1 LLISLCVGLFGQI
14 KNIPQQTVIQTSVSK
29 EQLSTVY
36 TSLSA
41 IGTGMFGVGS
51 LVMGLLAD
59 MLGIRVVFV
68 LSGLLLAIV
77 STIAHTNKQLFF
89 RNIMEQ

>member
-1 LLISLCVGLFGQI
+1 
-14 KNIPQQTVIQTSVSK
+14 
-29 EQLSTVY
+29 
-36 TSLSA
+36 
-41 IGTGMFGVGS
+41 MFGVGS